1 LGSNLQNSIDRG
13 FELNTIETPKANLSQ
28 IMQNINTSY
37 TVYINRKYQR
47 SGHLLQG
54 RFKGILVDKDGYLLA
69 LSRYIHL
76 NPVRVKVV
84 QQPGGYRWTSYRAFI
99 DRRAGHWLVDTA
111 DTLFYFSKER
121 KKAIKAYR
129 EFVEKN
135 GGREENPF
143 KAMEGGLLLG
153 DNRFKAKVRRL
164 IDRVKVDE
172 EIPQA
177 KRLRKKA
184 SINAVIEVCE
194 LFYGKSREELVRRG
208 KGKAQRQR
216 WRFICQRS

>member
-28 IMQNINTSY
+28 IIQNINTSY

-84 QQPGGYRWTSYRAFI
+84 Q
-99 DRRAGHWLVDTA
+99 
-111 DTLFYFSKER
+111 
-121 KKAIKAYR
+121 
-129 EFVEKN
+129 
-135 GGREENPF
+135 
-143 KAMEGGLLLG
+143 
-153 DNRFKAKVRRL
+153 
-164 IDRVKVDE
+164 
-172 EIPQA
+172 
-177 KRLRKKA
+177 
-184 SINAVIEVCE
+184 
-194 LFYGKSREELVRRG
+194 
-208 KGKAQRQR
+208 
-216 WRFICQRS
+216 

>member
-1 LGSNLQNSIDRG
+1 
-13 FELNTIETPKANLSQ
+13 
-28 IMQNINTSY
+28 M
-37 TVYINRKYQR
+37 
-47 SGHLLQG
+47 
-54 RFKGILVDKDGYLLA
+54 
-69 LSRYIHL
+69 
-76 NPVRVKVV
+76 
-84 QQPGGYRWTSYRAFI
+84 
-99 DRRAGHWLVDTA
+99 VDTA

-172 EIPQA
+172 EIP
-177 KRLRKKA
+177 
-184 SINAVIEVCE
+184 
-194 LFYGKSREELVRRG
+194 
-208 KGKAQRQR
+208 
-216 WRFICQRS
+216 